1 MSRPETV
8 SNALVRTLKRYGITG
23 KAAEK
28 AVEKGYAAMKTYH
41 NAVVKRGLELI
52 DYARAHGKPIVVLA
66 GRPYHVDPEI
76 NHGVQKLISSL
87 GVVSISEDAVAD
99 FMKPP
104 HLEVLNQWTY
114 HSRLYRAAA
123 YVATQKDMNLVQ
135 LVSFGCGIDAITTD
149 EVRRILESRGK
160 IYTQLK
166 IDEISNL
173 GAVKIRLRSLLA
185 ALE

>member
-1 MSRPETV
+1 M
-8 SNALVRTLKRYGITG
+8 
-23 KAAEK
+23 
-28 AVEKGYAAMKTYH
+28 EKGYAAMKEYH
-41 NAVVKRGLELI
+41 KTVVRRGLELI
-52 DYARAHGKPIVVLA
+52 DYARANGKPIVVLC
-66 GRPYHVDPEI
+66 GRPYHIDPEI

-87 GVVSISEDAVAD
+87 GVVSISEDAIAD

-104 HLEVLNQWTY
+104 QLEVLNQWTY

-123 YVATQKDMNLVQ
+123 YVATQKDMNLIQ

-149 EVRRILESRGK
+149 EVRRILESHGK

-173 GAVKIRLRSLLA
+173 GAIKIRLRSLLA
-185 ALE
+185 AIED